1 MTLDTQKRAASLAAV
16 AEVRAGMLIG
26 LGTGST
32 AAYAIAA
39 IGRLVG
45 EGLAVRAVATSLATA
60 ALARAAG
67 IEVLDF
73 ADLAPIDLGVDLCI
87 DGVDEIDPAC
97 RALKGA
103 GGALLREKIVA
114 TAATRMIAIADSS
127 KLVDRLG
134 GRPLVV
140 EVLPFAVKWVR
151 HRIADFRGVA
161 TLRVDAGG
169 RLARTDQDNVLFDCD
184 FGPIEDPARLA
195 RRLSSIPGVLGHGLF
210 VSEIDAVYI
219 GNATGVERRERV
231 WAGDAKNRA
240 S

>member
-39 IGRLVG
+39 ISGLVR

-73 ADLAPIDLGVDLCI
+73 ADLAAVDLCI
-87 DGVDEIDPAC
+87 DGVDEIDPAG

-140 EVLPFAVKWVR
+140 EVLPFAVGWVR
-151 HRIADFRGVA
+151 HRIAGLRGVA
-161 TLRVDAGG
+161 TLRTDAGE
-169 RLARTDQDNVLFDCD
+169 RPARTDQDNMLLDCD
-184 FGPIEDPARLA
+184 FGPIDDPAWLA
-195 RRLSSIPGVLGHGLF
+195 GSLSSIPGVLGHGLF
-210 VSEIDAVYI
+210 VSEINAVYV
-219 GNATGVERRERV
+219 GDATGVECRERGLPRQ
-231 WAGDAKNRA
+231 AEDRA